1 MRRSRARLKFSAV
14 NRIQSQQD
22 LNKQTLRNYP
32 IFKVSANFNL
42 GDVSK
47 NVPGFSRVKIHP
59 TFDKENS
66 SLPWFEIALDPFNVN
81 FRFNGTQIENFSE
94 TKLYQKLIVKK
105 FWIPLSPIHRKR
117 LFQAFVGR

>member
-1 MRRSRARLKFSAV
+1 M
-14 NRIQSQQD
+14 
-22 LNKQTLRNYP
+22 
-32 IFKVSANFNL
+32 SANFNL

-47 NVPGFSRVKIHP
+47 NVPGFSRVTINS

-105 FWIPLSPIHRKR
+105 ILDSVEPNSSEKT
-117 LFQAFVGR
+117 FQAFVGRWEDLRILLFIYPRSALTIPKWAV